1 MPAPFKQLNRE
12 QFAALLDKFPFT
24 RKINSVHMHH
34 TWKPNHAQYKGHE
47 TIVGM
52 WRYHTE
58 TNGWQDIAQH
68 ITIAPD
74 GSIWLGRNWNLP
86 PASAAGHNGNST
98 AGPFMF
104 EMIGNFDRG
113 NDTLE
118 GEQRK
123 TTLEVIA
130 RIQRKFQLAPE
141 TLVFHNAM
149 SAKTCPGNGVDYA
162 EIIKEVKHVQA
173 TLGKVREVSRGI
185 DEGPFGVEALEINQV
200 VEE

>member
-1 MPAPFKQLNRE
+1 MPAPFKQLNRD

-24 RKINSVHMHH
+24 RKINAVHMHH

-52 WRYHTE
+52 WRFHTE
-58 TNGWQDIAQH
+58 TKGWQDIAQH

-86 PASAAGHNGNST
+86 PVSATGHNGNAI

-113 NDTLE
+113 HDLFE
-118 GEQRK
+118 GEQ
-123 TTLEVIA
+123 L
-130 RIQRKFQLAPE
+130 
-141 TLVFHNAM
+141 
-149 SAKTCPGNGVDYA
+149 C
-162 EIIKEVKHVQA
+162 
-173 TLGKVREVSRGI
+173 
-185 DEGPFGVEALEINQV
+185 
-200 VEE
+200 